1 MAKNS
6 IDPLALIQ
14 NDQDDI
20 FKEGIALLEEK
31 GNLTQLKELVRIYVS
46 EPAPSR
52 RTALHALLSSIT
64 KKGIREAWMDLLTEI
79 QHPKERQQVVQILW
93 NTRLDFS
100 PYLVAFVHWAL
111 EGDYQNT
118 LESLTVIEQMEGPFL
133 EEHLL
138 EAQCLIQEHLGED
151 KKEGEQK
158 QRLLGELSLWVAQT
172 IERNDLFID

>member
-14 NDQDDI
+14 NDQDDL
-20 FKEGIALLEEK
+20 FQEGIALLEEK
-31 GNLTQLKELVRIYVS
+31 GNLSQLKELVRIYVGEAS
-46 EPAPSR
+46 PSR

-79 QHPKERQQVVQILW
+79 QNPKERQQVVQILW

-100 PYLVAFVHWAL
+100 PYLVAFVHWAF

>member
-14 NDQDDI
+14 NDQDDL
-20 FKEGIALLEEK
+20 FQEGIALLEEK
-31 GNLTQLKELVRIYVS
+31 GNLSQLKELVRIYVGEAS
-46 EPAPSR
+46 PSR

-79 QHPKERQQVVQILW
+79 QNPKERQQVIQILW

-100 PYLVAFVHWAL
+100 PYLVAFVHWAF

-138 EAQCLIQEHLGED
+138 EAQCLIQEYIRQN
-151 KKEGEQK
+151 KQEGEQK
-158 QRLLGELSLWVAQT
+158 QRLLDDLSLWVSQM
-172 IERNDLFID
+172 IDRNDLLMD

>member
-14 NDQDDI
+14 NDQDDL
-20 FKEGIALLEEK
+20 FQEGIALLEEK
-31 GNLTQLKELVRIYVS
+31 GNLSQLKELVRIYVGEAS
-46 EPAPSR
+46 PSR

-79 QHPKERQQVVQILW
+79 QNPKERQQVIQILW

-100 PYLVAFVHWAL
+100 PYLVAFVHWAF

-138 EAQCLIQEHLGED
+138 EAQCLIQEHIRQN
-151 KKEGEQK
+151 KQEGEQK
-158 QRLLGELSLWVAQT
+158 QRLLDDLSLWVSQM
-172 IERNDLFID
+172 IDRNDLLMD

>member
-14 NDQDDI
+14 NDQDDL
-20 FKEGIALLEEK
+20 FQEGIALLEEK
-31 GNLTQLKELVRIYVS
+31 GNLSQLKELVRIYVGEAS
-46 EPAPSR
+46 PSR

-79 QHPKERQQVVQILW
+79 QNPKERQQVIQILW

-100 PYLVAFVHWAL
+100 PYLVAFVHWAF

-118 LESLTVIEQMEGPFL
+118 LESLTVIEQMKGISFECNL
-133 EEHLL
+133 KHLNK
-138 EAQCLIQEHLGED
+138 LIILSL
-151 KKEGEQK
+151 
-158 QRLLGELSLWVAQT
+158 QRLKLKEK
-172 IERNDLFID
+172 

>member
-14 NDQDDI
+14 NDQDDL
-20 FKEGIALLEEK
+20 FQEGIALLEEK
-31 GNLTQLKELVRIYVS
+31 GNLSQLKELVRIYVGEAS
-46 EPAPSR
+46 PSR

-100 PYLVAFVHWAL
+100 PYLVAFVHWAF

>member
-14 NDQDDI
+14 NDQDDL
-20 FKEGIALLEEK
+20 FQEGIALLEEK
-31 GNLTQLKELVRIYVS
+31 GILSQLKELVRIYVGEAS
-46 EPAPSR
+46 PSR

-79 QHPKERQQVVQILW
+79 QNPKERQQVIQILW

-100 PYLVAFVHWAL
+100 PYLVAFVHWAF

-133 EEHLL
+133 EEQLL
-138 EAQCLIQEHLGED
+138 EAQCLIQEHIRQN
-151 KKEGEQK
+151 KQEGEQK
-158 QRLLGELSLWVAQT
+158 QRLLDDLSLWVSQM
-172 IERNDLFID
+172 IDRNDLLMD

>member
-1 MAKNS
+1 
-6 IDPLALIQ
+6 
-14 NDQDDI
+14 
-20 FKEGIALLEEK
+20 
-31 GNLTQLKELVRIYVS
+31 
-46 EPAPSR
+46 
-52 RTALHALLSSIT
+52 
-64 KKGIREAWMDLLTEI
+64 
-79 QHPKERQQVVQILW
+79 
-93 NTRLDFS
+93 
-100 PYLVAFVHWAL
+100 VAFVHWAL